1 MIRVLLAD
9 DHVLFRKG
17 MAALLKS
24 CKNIQVVGE
33 AGDGLEALDVARKTL
48 PEVVLMDIHMPKCNG
63 LEAIGLFKREMPL
76 VKIVMLTVSDD
87 NKDLFKAIKSG
98 AQGYL
103 LKNLEPDQL
112 YDCLESI
119 SRGES
124 PLSGVIAAK
133 ILQEFMRLSPVPE
146 QETEENIEGL
156 TARETT
162 ILHLVAEGKTN
173 KEIASELVISENTVK
188 IHLRNI
194 LEKLHMKNRI
204 QVAVYAARQELADKV
219 KTPL

>member
-133 ILQEFMRLSPVPE
+133 ILQEFMRLLPVPE

-204 QVAVYAARQELADKV
+204 QVAVYAARQELADKD
-219 KTPL
+219 KTLL

>member
-204 QVAVYAARQELADKV
+204 QIAVYAARQELADKV

>member
-33 AGDGLEALDVARKTL
+33 AGDGLEALEVARKTL

-112 YDCLESI
+112 YD
-119 SRGES
+119 
-124 PLSGVIAAK
+124 
-133 ILQEFMRLSPVPE
+133 
-146 QETEENIEGL
+146 
-156 TARETT
+156 
-162 ILHLVAEGKTN
+162 
-173 KEIASELVISENTVK
+173 
-188 IHLRNI
+188 
-194 LEKLHMKNRI
+194 
-204 QVAVYAARQELADKV
+204 
-219 KTPL
+219 

>member
-1 MIRVLLAD
+1 MINVVLAD

-17 MAALLKS
+17 MAALLKT
-24 CKNIQVVGE
+24 CKNVEVVGE
-33 AGDGLEALDVARKTL
+33 AGDGLEALEVAQKTH
-48 PEVVLMDIHMPKCNG
+48 PDVVLMDIHMPRCGG
-63 LEAIGLFKREMPL
+63 LEAIGLFKRDLPQ

-87 NKDLFKAIKSG
+87 NQDLFKAIKNG

-103 LKNLEPDQL
+103 LKNLEPHQL

-133 ILQEFMRLSPVPE
+133 ILQEFMHPTQAAD
-146 QETEENIEGL
+146 QEPDDNVEGL

-162 ILHLVAEGKTN
+162 ILTLVAEGKTN
-173 KEIASELVISENTVK
+173 KEIANELVISENTVK

-204 QVAVYAARQELADKV
+204 QIAVYAARQGLIDKD
-219 KTPL
+219 KSPS